1 MKLLVYDVAADSGGA
16 VTVLQSFYEEFRK
29 NTENEYLFV
38 LSVYELEET
47 EHIKVL
53 NFPWVK
59 KSPLHRLYFDHV
71 IAPKLVKQYNV
82 DKVLSLQNI
91 ELPHAGVPQMVYEH
105 NALPFAEYKFKP
117 WEAFRPWYSQQIL
130 GRMMKRSIRHA
141 EKVMVQTNW
150 MKDEIVR
157 QCRIPAKRVEVKFP
171 PVEMLPTRPYHLDE
185 EKPLFFYPA
194 NASAYKN
201 HRTFLKACELLQER
215 GFENYEVIWTVTG
228 DENDGIRAIRKT
240 AEEKHL
246 PIQFTGP
253 LPRQELFELYSRSI
267 LVFPSYIE
275 TIGLPLL
282 EARSANAY
290 ILASDCLYARDMVGD
305 YERAKFFGALDAA
318 DLSDKMKKMMEKQ
331 DGFAENKQL

>member
-1 MKLLVYDVAADSGGA
+1 MRLLVYDVAADSGGA
-16 VTVLQSFYEEFRK
+16 VTVLQSFYEEFLK
-29 NTENEYLFV
+29 DTENEYIFV
-38 LSVYELEET
+38 LSVYHLPET

-59 KSPLHRLYFDHV
+59 KSPLHRLYFDHFV
-71 IAPKLVKQYNV
+71 AHKLVKQYRA

-91 ELPHAGVPQMVYEH
+91 ELPHAGVPQIVYEH

-130 GRMMKRSIRHA
+130 GRMMKKSIRRA

-157 QCRIPAKRVEVKFP
+157 QCRISSDKVEVKFP
-171 PVEMLPTRPYHLDE
+171 PVEMLPAKPYHLDE
-185 EKPLFFYPA
+185 ERPTFFYPA
-194 NASAYKN
+194 GPPAYKN
-201 HRTFLKACELLQER
+201 HRTLLKACELLKEK
-215 GFENYEVIWTVTG
+215 GFENYEVIWTVIG
-228 DENDGIRAIRKT
+228 EENDGIRAIKKE

-246 PIQFTGP
+246 PILFKGP
-253 LPRQELFELYSRSI
+253 LPRKTLFELYASSV

-282 EARSANAY
+282 EARSAGAW
-290 ILASDCLYARDMVGD
+290 IVAADCLYARDCVGD
-305 YERAKFFGALDAA
+305 YERAEFFETFDAA
-318 DLSDKMKKMMEKQ
+318 GLSEIMGKWMKRIEK
-331 DGFAENKQL
+331 